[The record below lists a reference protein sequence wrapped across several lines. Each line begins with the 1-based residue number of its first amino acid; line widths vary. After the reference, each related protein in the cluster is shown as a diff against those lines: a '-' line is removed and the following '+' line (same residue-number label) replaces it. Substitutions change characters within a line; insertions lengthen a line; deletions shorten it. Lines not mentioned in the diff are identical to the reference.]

1 MATLYV
7 SILKKKIIII
17 ANNSWN
23 LYNFRLELINALVK
37 DFDILICCEKDSY
50 SKYLEKYNFSINDLK
65 IKSSKYNFLIDIFN
79 ILKLLKIIFYYKPT
93 HILSF
98 TIKPNLYANLLNL
111 FFNFKVVSNVTG
123 LGSVYLSKN
132 IVNKIIFSLNKF
144 LLRRSYHVFFQNSS
158 DQKVIFGDEKIFINS
173 SVIAGSGINLS
184 YFHFNKVSKI
194 NNYFLFIGRIIVD
207 KGFVEFVEAIKKI
220 KFYHKL
226 EINFKVAGKLDFN
239 NPSKICKVDFEN
251 WQKLNL
257 FEYLGYVE
265 NNVEIIN
272 NSLCVILPSYRE
284 GLSRVLL
291 ESMALARPI
300 ITTNVPGC
308 KELIENNQ
316 NGLLVAPKNAEDLA
330 NKIIQLNSLPLKKK
344 IDMGLNS
351 RKIVQKY
358 DIKKVI
364 SQYKSIINQ

>member
-1 MATLYV
+1 M
-7 SILKKKIIII
+7 
-17 ANNSWN
+17 
-23 LYNFRLELINALVK
+23 
-37 DFDILICCEKDSY
+37 
-50 SKYLEKYNFSINDLK
+50 
-65 IKSSKYNFLIDIFN
+65 IDIFN

-344 IDMGLNS
+344 
-351 RKIVQKY
+351 
-358 DIKKVI
+358 
-364 SQYKSIINQ
+364 